1 MAVLFVVKLKDEW
14 FKESIMA
21 KNGMMVKNR
30 TIRKGNRNA
39 IKDIKKNTRNSI
51 KTARQDMRD
60 NLANTSDKQ
69 ARKDLRN
76 QFRQDRKSLVQDK
89 RGQVQNIRSN
99 PKQSYLDRMNAMKAD
114 VAANPPMGIGTNQ
127 ATTPAPA
134 PAATPTPAPAPTPM
148 PTRGGMGMNPI
159 QPGGPAPRPA
169 PVRPGMKKGGSVKR
183 NMRDGCAVRGKTKG
197 KLY

>member
-1 MAVLFVVKLKDEW
+1 MAVLFAVKLKVEW

-30 TIRKGNRNA
+30 TIRKSNRNA

-134 PAATPTPAPAPTPM
+134 ASPTPAASPKPAPTPM
-148 PTRGGMGMNPI
+148 PTRGGMGMNPR
-159 QPGGPAPRPA
+159 GPAPRPA
-169 PVRPGMKKGGSVKR
+169 PVRPGMKKGGKVKKYCK
-183 NMRDGCAVRGKTKG
+183 DGCAVRGKTKG
-197 KLY
+197 RMV